1 MMAVEMGDWLLPVA
15 IPVEDLVEGIKC
27 LRLEA
32 LGQISAQA
40 VAVRARQIGIVV
52 VAKTENA
59 QNGRT
64 SAFLS
69 HTWLAHLLWLL
80 LLELQ
85 SLLLLLRLRRI
96 YLLDVVG
103 RLLVGQTQP
112 LAGDEAD
119 ATAGN
124 DGGQ

>member
-1 MMAVEMGDWLLPVA
+1 MMAVEMEDWFLPVA

-27 LRLEA
+27 LCLEA

>member
-1 MMAVEMGDWLLPVA
+1 MDDCLLPIA
-15 IPVEDLVEGIKC
+15 IPVEDLVEGIEG

-52 VAKTENA
+52 VAQTENA
-59 QNGRT
+59 QNGRA

-69 HTWLAHLLWLL
+69 HSWLAHLLWLL
-80 LLELQ
+80 QWLLLLELK

-96 YLLDVVG
+96 YLLYVVG

-119 ATAGN
+119 AAAGH